1 MPCLESIFK
10 DFWRYTFGFDSV
22 RSRVSSHSLVDEG
35 ILLFVRVSSK
45 SRTNH
50 IVVCCASSWI
60 SRKQNITA
68 CCKHKRH
75 ACGICLRIPRAGI
88 EHHGLLLFLVL
99 KRWLLFLPPTPLL
112 LLLFVVVV
120 GDGLCVHAMLYKDLS
135 TIFWNWLLPSSCSWS
150 WTHSGQWAYTAGAFS
165 WRVRWLFFTLAA
177 SAPRTLKQ

>member
-120 GDGLCVHAMLYKDLS
+120 VVVVAVYMVWGRRLHMPQWMCGGQRSTFNVFSFHCGILGL
-135 TIFWNWLLPSSCSWS
+135 N
-150 WTHSGQWAYTAGAFS
+150 SG
-165 WRVRWLFFTLAA
+165 
-177 SAPRTLKQ
+177 P